1 MDSPSPDEIEPALT
15 VRILRLEAVV
25 QGVAW
30 GLVAGLALFL
40 ATNFL
45 VLKGG
50 RVVGPHLSLLRQF
63 FIGYEVSFVG
73 SLIGF
78 AYAFA
83 VASSQV
89 TSSASSTTAW
99 RAGVRM
105 AEGRRASR
113 QVRRAEARKKAPEQK
128 SFRVDRLVPLLLVL
142 AGLFA
147 YGNALARAVC
157 PGRLQRDSKQP
168 DHPDALATLGRS
180 VASSA
185 LGGGRP
191 SARRTFRLP
200 SIMPSGASRWSRT
213 TRST

>member
-83 VASSQV
+83 CGFVAGYLVSFV
-89 TSSASSTTAW
+89 YN
-99 RAGVRM
+99 RV
-105 AEGRRASR
+105 
-113 QVRRAEARKKAPEQK
+113 VRRR
-128 SFRVDRLVPLLLVL
+128 
-142 AGLFA
+142 
-147 YGNALARAVC
+147 
-157 PGRLQRDSKQP
+157 RD
-168 DHPDALATLGRS
+168 A
-180 VASSA
+180 
-185 LGGGRP
+185 
-191 SARRTFRLP
+191 
-200 SIMPSGASRWSRT
+200 
-213 TRST
+213 

>member
-1 MDSPSPDEIEPALT
+1 MDSSPDDVEPELA

-78 AYAFA
+78 AYAFVCGF
-83 VASSQV
+83 VAGYLVSLV
-89 TSSASSTTAW
+89 YN
-99 RAGVRM
+99 
-105 AEGRRASR
+105 
-113 QVRRAEARKKAPEQK
+113 
-128 SFRVDRLVPLLLVL
+128 RV
-142 AGLFA
+142 
-147 YGNALARAVC
+147 
-157 PGRLQRDSKQP
+157 
-168 DHPDALATLGRS
+168 
-180 VASSA
+180 
-185 LGGGRP
+185 
-191 SARRTFRLP
+191 ARR
-200 SIMPSGASRWSRT
+200 
-213 TRST
+213 RSNA

>member
-1 MDSPSPDEIEPALT
+1 MNAPPEEVEPALT

-63 FIGYEVSFVG
+63 FIGYEVTFVG

-83 VASSQV
+83 CGFLAGYLV
-89 TSSASSTTAW
+89 SAVYN
-99 RAGVRM
+99 RVVRRR
-105 AEGRRASR
+105 RRA
-113 QVRRAEARKKAPEQK
+113 
-128 SFRVDRLVPLLLVL
+128 
-142 AGLFA
+142 
-147 YGNALARAVC
+147 
-157 PGRLQRDSKQP
+157 
-168 DHPDALATLGRS
+168 
-180 VASSA
+180 
-185 LGGGRP
+185 
-191 SARRTFRLP
+191 
-200 SIMPSGASRWSRT
+200 
-213 TRST
+213 